1 MSVKFITRD
10 QLHEL
15 LNQEEREGGN
25 YLRWDGYNEFG
36 AQGLLYGTWQDTRT
50 KQTYVV
56 QEVRTVH
63 MGFNS
68 NEEGTVEEFVRIV
81 EREGACKAS
90 WGVTGRTK
98 HLMLANELAKSLP
111 QYDWEVDYDMYG
123 CKATKRAESSSDM
136 DTTGGDNTMMNNKTV
151 YTNTRENEQYVLE
164 PSITQGNKQCLIS
177 LKNGEHKFV
186 APSTLKR
193 WYTKT
198 EQPDAMYVT
207 VCAFTGMPIGC
218 YKASNIG
225 NGIIEVL
232 TKAGNFLRFD
242 QNTGLQ
248 VNANNPRFANRI
260 CWTV

>member
-1 MSVKFITRD
+1 MKIKYITKD

-15 LNQEEREGGN
+15 LNQEERDRGN
-25 YLRWDGYNEFG
+25 YLRWEGLNELG
-36 AQGLLYGTWQDTRT
+36 AQGLLYETWTDQRSNTLLAI
-50 KQTYVV
+50 KS
-56 QEVRTVH
+56 VRTVH

-68 NEEGTVEEFVRIV
+68 NEEGKVEEFIRIV

-123 CKATKRAESSSDM
+123 CKATKRAEPNT
-136 DTTGGDNTMMNNKTV
+136 DTQTGGTDTMKSTKTI
-151 YTNTRENEQYVLE
+151 YTNTRDNTQYVLE
-164 PSITQGNKQCLIS
+164 PTITQGDKVCLIA

-198 EQPDAMYVT
+198 EQPESLYVT

-248 VNANNPRFANRI
+248 INANNPRFANRI

>member
-1 MSVKFITRD
+1 MNIKYITRD

-15 LNQEEREGGN
+15 LHQEEQEHGN
-25 YLRWDGYNEFG
+25 YLHWEGYNELG

-50 KQTYVV
+50 KQMYAV

-68 NEEGTVEEFVRIV
+68 NEEGKVEEFIRIV

-98 HLMLANELAKSLP
+98 HLMLANEFAKSLP
-111 QYDWEVDYDMYG
+111 QYDWEVDYDTYG
-123 CKATKRAESSSDM
+123 CKATKRAEPTNT
-136 DTTGGDNTMMNNKTV
+136 DTTGGTSIMTSNKIV
-151 YTNTRENEQYVLE
+151 YTNTRDNEQYVLE
-164 PSITQGNKQCLIS
+164 PSIAQGNKACLIS

-186 APSTLKR
+186 APTTLKR

-198 EQPDAMYVT
+198 EQKGALYVT

-218 YKASNIG
+218 YKAVSVDGNIV
-225 NGIIEVL
+225 EVL
-232 TKAGNFLRFD
+232 TKAGNILKFD
-242 QNTGLQ
+242 VTTGLQ
-248 VNANNPRFANRI
+248 INANNPRFANRI